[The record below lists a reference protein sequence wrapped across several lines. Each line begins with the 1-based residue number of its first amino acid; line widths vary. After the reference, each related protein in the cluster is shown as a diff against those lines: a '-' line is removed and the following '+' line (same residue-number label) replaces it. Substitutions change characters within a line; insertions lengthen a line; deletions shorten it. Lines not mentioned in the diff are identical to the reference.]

1 MQPLTAVSKEA
12 YMAVKQLSVYLEN
25 EKGSL
30 AEVAGLLADAGVN
43 CRSMCI
49 ADTRDFGVLRIIA
62 DEPELAERTL
72 KEAGHAAKLREVVGF
87 EIPDRPGGLAKALEL
102 LDKNNINLEYMY
114 VLIPKA
120 RPSAL
125 VVARVDDNGRT
136 EQLLTENGIRV
147 LSDVNLEA

>member
-1 MQPLTAVSKEA
+1 
-12 YMAVKQLSVYLEN
+12 MAVKQLSVYLEN

-30 AEVAGLLADAGVN
+30 AGAAQLLAEAGVN

-49 ADTRDFGVLRIIA
+49 ADTKDFGVLRIIA
-62 DEPELAERTL
+62 DEPELAEKTL
-72 KEAGHAAKLREVVGF
+72 KEAGYAAKLRDVVGF
-87 EIPDRPGGLAKALEL
+87 EIPDRPGGLAAALSI
-102 LDKNNINLEYMY
+102 LDANNINLEYMY

-125 VVARVDDNGRT
+125 VVARVDNNDRT
-136 EQLLTENGIRV
+136 EELLVQNGIRV